1 MNVPD
6 RTVMKNIV
14 TTRQHPFEIA
24 LAQTA
29 LLVIDMQIDF
39 CDRSG
44 FCSVNLK
51 ADVSAIQAMI
61 PRLRRVIHWAR
72 SQRIQIIY
80 TRESHRP
87 DLSDLSPSKQLRYI
101 NAGYPVG
108 GVGNRGRFLVQGE
121 AGTEI
126 IPELTPQPEDWQL
139 DKPAQSVFIE
149 TLLEQQLRDRHIT
162 HLLIT
167 GVTTECCV
175 LGTYRQASDLGFYA
189 LLLEDCCAA
198 FDPIEHEAA
207 IAVLLAENG
216 AVGWVATS
224 EQLIQAVS

>member
-1 MNVPD
+1 MSKRIVP
-6 RTVMKNIV
+6 
-14 TTRQHPFEIA
+14 TRQHPFEFV

-39 CDRSG
+39 CDRTG
-44 FCSVNLK
+44 FCSVNLN
-51 ADVSAIQAMI
+51 ADVSAMQAMI
-61 PRLRRVIHWAR
+61 PQLKQVIDWAR
-72 SQRIQIIY
+72 SQGIWIIY
-80 TRESHRP
+80 TCESHKP
-87 DLSDLSPSKQLRYI
+87 DLSDLSPSKQQRYI

-108 GVGNRGRFLVQGE
+108 SMGNCGRFLIQGE

-126 IPELTPQPEDWQL
+126 IPELSPQADDWQL
-139 DKPAQSVFIE
+139 DKPAQSAFVG
-149 TLLEQQLRDRHIT
+149 TLLEQQLRKHTIT
-162 HLLIT
+162 HLLVT

-198 FDPIEHEAA
+198 FDRTDHEAA

-216 AVGWVATS
+216 ALGWVATS
-224 EQLIQAVS
+224 EQLIQSVRSCT

>member
-1 MNVPD
+1 
-6 RTVMKNIV
+6 MKASV
-14 TTRQHPFEIA
+14 TTDRHPFE
-24 LAQTA
+24 LVLSQTA

-39 CDRSG
+39 CDRAG

-51 ADVSAIQAMI
+51 ADVSAIRKMI
-61 PRLRRVIHWAR
+61 PRLQQVVQWAR
-72 SQRIQIIY
+72 NQGVWIIY

-87 DLSDLSPSKQLRYI
+87 DLSDLSPSKQLRYT

-108 GVGNRGRFLVQGE
+108 SLGNQGRFLIQGE

-126 IPELTPQPEDWQL
+126 IPELAPQETDWQL
-139 DKPAQSVFIE
+139 DKPAQSAFVD
-149 TLLEQQLRDRHIT
+149 TPLANRLHDRNIT
-162 HLLIT
+162 HLLMT

-198 FDPIEHEAA
+198 FERAEHEAA

-216 AVGWVATS
+216 AIGWVARS
-224 EQLIQAVS
+224 EQLFQIQSIP